1 MSRFDAWSIHLS
13 TLLVGGSG
21 LVYAWML
28 YWLEPTDPYAVVHHP
43 LQPLVQHLHVWLA
56 PLLVFAAGAVWRS
69 HGWAHFKQGMRPR
82 RWSGRGL
89 LLTLAPMVASG
100 YLIQTAV
107 SPGWRQLWV
116 AIHLASS
123 GLWIAAHA
131 AHLISSPRA
140 RAAAARR
147 PRGMAPRR
155 SASHQR
161 MQGGRRRARR
171 LPIPPPGPILDGG
184 QTTREEP
191 NP

>member
-28 YWLEPTDPYAVVHHP
+28 YILHPTDPYAVVNHP

-69 HGWAHFKQGMRPR
+69 HGWAHLRQGIEAR

-100 YLIQTAV
+100 YLIETAI
-107 SPGWRQLWV
+107 SPGWRQAWV

-123 GLWIAAHA
+123 GLWIAALV
-131 AHLISSPRA
+131 AHLLTPTR
-140 RAAAARR
+140 RAARR
-147 PRGMAPRR
+147 
-155 SASHQR
+155 
-161 MQGGRRRARR
+161 RRAATAD
-171 LPIPPPGPILDGG
+171 L
-184 QTTREEP
+184 T
-191 NP
+191 